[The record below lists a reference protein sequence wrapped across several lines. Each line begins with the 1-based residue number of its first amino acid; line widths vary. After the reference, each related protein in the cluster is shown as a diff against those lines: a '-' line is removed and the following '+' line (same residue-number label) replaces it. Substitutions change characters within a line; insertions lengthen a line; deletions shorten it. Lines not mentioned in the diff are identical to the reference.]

1 MKVKYIGPYAD
12 GVFVPAI
19 DQDVPAAG
27 VVDVSDDLG
36 CSLCEQVS
44 TWEPADKAASKT
56 FSDFCAWVAAVL
68 HPAEQSPSTP
78 AAPADVPQEG

>member
-27 VVDVSDDLG
+27 VVDVSDELG
-36 CSLCEQVS
+36 CSLCEQEA
-44 TWEPADKAASKT
+44 TWEPADKAAAKT
-56 FSDFCAWVAAVL
+56 FADFCAWVAAVL
-68 HPAEQSPSTP
+68 SPPAQSPSTP
-78 AAPADVPQEG
+78 AAAAVVPQEG